1 MAPPEAGKPPTRRQ
15 LAAQE
20 TRQKL
25 LRAALENFSRR
36 PYGEVTVGDIART
49 AGVAHGL
56 LSHHFK
62 GKESLYAEAVREVDQ
77 QLRTATEFASEGP
90 VVDRLR
96 RHFTAHLV
104 FLAEHE
110 DIALNLILRRA
121 QAADVASAAFEAT
134 REEGVRAICA
144 LLGLDADDPALLLP
158 VRGFGAACDEMSLL
172 WLRNGRPVEIGALAD
187 AWITLLAGSIR
198 AAYGFAPSPALR
210 EALHTLGWGDA
221 RATVEPMAE
230 ETPEGQDCR

>member
-104 FLAEHE
+104 FLSEHE

-121 QAADVASAAFEAT
+121 QGG
-134 REEGVRAICA
+134 R
-144 LLGLDADDPALLLP
+144 
-158 VRGFGAACDEMSLL
+158 RGG
-172 WLRNGRPVEIGALAD
+172 GG
-187 AWITLLAGSIR
+187 G
-198 AAYGFAPSPALR
+198 GGGGG
-210 EALHTLGWGDA
+210 GWGGGARPGGGGDA
-221 RATVEPMAE
+221 ATHP
-230 ETPEGQDCR
+230 PPHPP